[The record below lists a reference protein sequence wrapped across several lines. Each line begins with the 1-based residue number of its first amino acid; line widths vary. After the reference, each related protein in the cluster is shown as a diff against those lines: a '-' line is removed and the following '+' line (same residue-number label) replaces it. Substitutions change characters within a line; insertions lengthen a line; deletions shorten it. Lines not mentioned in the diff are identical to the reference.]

1 MTKKSAARIGV
12 DVGGTFTD
20 VAAVGEDGVLRIGKQ
35 LTSVGDES
43 EAIVKAAAESGVP
56 LTGPGVIL
64 AHGTTLVINALLE
77 RRGARVALVA
87 TRGFADILELGY
99 GSRPETFNAKY
110 SRDAPLVP
118 TELRFEI
125 SERVTGA
132 GEVIERPSGT
142 ELDRLAREVAAADP
156 KAIAVAFLNAHVD
169 PANETL
175 VADYL
180 ARRFPAIPV
189 TWSSAISQRSK
200 EYERF
205 ATSAANAHVLPVVK
219 NYLGALTDSL
229 ESGGFTGEFVV
240 LDSNGGA
247 LDVDLAARF
256 PVRIIESGPVAGV
269 VAARELAVEL
279 GVENVVT
286 FDMGGT
292 TAKSSVIENGEF
304 PSTDVYW
311 VGQYARGYP
320 LQIPSVDIV
329 EVGAGGGSIAW
340 LDEGDRLRLGPRS
353 ASSWP
358 GPACYGRGGTEP
370 TVTDANLFCGRLPN
384 DHFPDGLQMDREAAS
399 RAISRLAGRVG
410 MPPVRLALGMLRLA
424 DISMAAA
431 VRRQTLERGR
441 DPRDF
446 LLVASGG
453 AGPMHACAVAAE
465 VGIGEVLVPI
475 HPGHFSAIG
484 MLQADLRFERTRRI
498 LRPLASLDRAAFGSA
513 VDELSHGVGKLLTA
527 SGTLDDVV
535 FSYRVTL
542 RYEGQFHSLSIALPS
557 GKDGHGDIEA
567 VQALFEKEYAR
578 RYGDYDRQTEIELVE
593 LQVQGARRL
602 ARPRIEPERGTA
614 DRTDAV
620 IFAYFGLDE
629 EPVPTSVVQRSA
641 VLPGDALKG
650 PCVVCETGATTVVP
664 PGWHARVDERG
675 NIKIRLGLEGA

>member
-1 MTKKSAARIGV
+1 MTNNSAARIGV

-43 EAIVKAAAESGVP
+43 EAIVKAATESGVP

-77 RRGARVALVA
+77 RRGARVALV
-87 TRGFADILELGY
+87 TTKGFADVLELGY

-110 SRDAPLVP
+110 SREAPLVP
-118 TELRFEI
+118 RELRFQVG
-125 SERVTGA
+125 ERVTGA
-132 GEVIERPSGT
+132 GEVVERPA
-142 ELDRLAREVAAADP
+142 EADLERLASELEAAAP
-156 KAIAVAFLNAHVD
+156 EAIAVAFLNSHID
-169 PANETL
+169 PANETF

-205 ATSAANAHVLPVVK
+205 ATAAANAHVLPVVK
-219 NYLGALTDSL
+219 NYLGSLTDSL
-229 ESGGFTGEFVV
+229 RSSGFTGEFVV

-256 PVRIIESGPVAGV
+256 PVRVIESGPVAGV
-269 VAARELAVEL
+269 VAARELAVDL

-320 LQIPSVDIV
+320 LQIPSVDII

-340 LDEGDRLRLGPRS
+340 LDEGERLRLGPRS

-384 DHFPDGLQMDREAAS
+384 DHFPDGLRMDRDAAAEA
-399 RAISRLAGRVG
+399 IGRLAEAVG
-410 MPPVRLALGMLRLA
+410 IPPVRLALGILRLA
-424 DISMAAA
+424 DISMAAT

-465 VGIGEVLVPI
+465 VGIREVLIPI
-475 HPGHFSAIG
+475 HPGHFSAFG

-498 LRPLASLDRAAFGSA
+498 LQPLASLDRAAFDAA
-513 VDELSHGVGKLLTA
+513 VDELSREVGELLTA
-527 SGTLDDVV
+527 SGSPDDVV
-535 FSYRVTL
+535 FSYRVML
-542 RYEGQFHSLSIALPS
+542 RYEGQFHSLSIALPH
-557 GKDGHGDIEA
+557 GKDGHGDVEA
-567 VQALFEKEYAR
+567 AQALFEKEYAR
-578 RYGDYDRQTEIELVE
+578 RYGDYDRQTDIELVD

-602 ARPRIEPERGTA
+602 ARPRIEPERGDA
-614 DRTDAV
+614 ERTDGV
-620 IFAYFGLDE
+620 ISTYFGLDE
-629 EPVPTSVVQRSA
+629 EPVSTSVVQRSA
-641 VLPGDALKG
+641 LRPGDEIEG
-650 PCVVCETGATTVVP
+650 PSVVCESGSTTVVP
-664 PGWHARVDERG
+664 PGWHGRVDESG
-675 NIKIRLGLEGA
+675 NIRLRLGLEGA